1 MRVAIIGAG
10 PAGLF
15 LGSALARRG
24 HSVTAIDRD
33 PGPTGEQR
41 WERRGVMQFHHAH
54 VFRPTVAAA
63 LSREVPEAL
72 DQWLALGAEPIVVD
86 EPMPGTMVGHRSH
99 RETFERA
106 LRAAVCATPGFD
118 LRLGHVDSVVVE
130 HGRAAGVVVDGATFD
145 ADLVVDASGRNGRV
159 TRRLGRR
166 VEIGGPCGL
175 AYVDRVYQLRPGAEP
190 GPMDNPIAWEADC
203 EGYLCLIF
211 RHERGQFSVV
221 VVRAADDPALRDLRH
236 RAAFDAA
243 ARAIPGLDVWTD
255 PERSEPVTDVL
266 PGGPLLNVY
275 RGQTDEDGRLVLPG
289 LFFVGDS
296 VATTTPIFGRG
307 VTTTLWQCESL
318 LSLLDHD
325 HDDLAGAG
333 LALDAWGADLIRP
346 WVEDHI
352 RLDGDRA
359 ARWSGRDVDV
369 EAPLASDLILRA
381 AEVRPEIMEH
391 AGGYLTMAAL
401 PASLSEAEAIAREV
415 YAGGWRPAFH
425 PGPSRDELAAIVAEA
440 TSLSETGSPRG

>member
-15 LGSALARRG
+15 LGAALARRG
-24 HSVTAIDRD
+24 HAVTAIDRD
-33 PGPTGEQR
+33 PGPADGER

-54 VFRPTVAAA
+54 VFRSTVAAA
-63 LSREVPEAL
+63 LSREMPDAL
-72 DQWLALGAEPIVVD
+72 EGWLALGAEPIVVD
-86 EPMPGTMVGHRSH
+86 QPLPGTPLGHRSH

-106 LRAAVCATPGFD
+106 LRSAACATPGLD
-118 LRLGHVDSVVVE
+118 VRVGHVDSIVE
-130 HGRAAGVVVDGATFD
+130 ERGRAAGVVVDGTTYD

-159 TRRLGRR
+159 TRGLGPRT
-166 VEIGGPCGL
+166 EIGGPCGL

-203 EGYLCLIF
+203 DGYLCLIF

-221 VVRAADDPALRDLRH
+221 IVRATDDPALRDLRH
-236 RAAFDAA
+236 QAAFDAA
-243 ARAIPGLDVWTD
+243 ASAIPGLDLWTD
-255 PERSEPVTDVL
+255 PERSTPVTSVL

-275 RGQTDEDGRLVLPG
+275 RGQTDEAGRVVLPG
-289 LFFVGDS
+289 LVFVGDS

-325 HDDLAGAG
+325 EGDPAEMT
-333 LALDAWGADLIRP
+333 LALDAWGTDVIRP

-359 ARWSGRDVDV
+359 ARWAGHDVDV

-381 AEVRPEIMEH
+381 AEVRPEIMEY
-391 AGGYLTMAAL
+391 AGGYLSMAAL
-401 PASLSEAEAIAREV
+401 PSSLSPAEVIAREV
-415 YAGGWRPAFH
+415 YAEGWRPAYH
-425 PGPSRDELAAIVAEA
+425 PGPSRDELAALVAEA
-440 TSLSETGSPRG
+440 TTLSETGPLRG

>member
-1 MRVAIIGAG
+1 MHIAIIGAG

-33 PGPTGEQR
+33 PGPVGDER

-54 VFRPTVAAA
+54 VFRSTVAAA
-63 LSREVPEAL
+63 LSREVPDAL
-72 DQWLALGAEPIVVD
+72 ERWLALGAEPVVVD
-86 EPMPGTMVGHRSH
+86 QPLPGTLVGHRSH

-106 LRAAVCATPGFD
+106 LRAAACAQAGFD
-118 LRLGHVDSVVVE
+118 LRLGHVDSIVE
-130 HGRAAGVVVDGATFD
+130 ERGRAAGVVVDGTTYD

-166 VEIGGPCGL
+166 AEIGGPCGL
-175 AYVDRVYQLRPGAEP
+175 AYVDRVYRLRPGAEP
-190 GPMDNPIAWEADC
+190 GPMNNPIAWEADC
-203 EGYLCLIF
+203 DGYLCLVF
-211 RHERGQFSVV
+211 PHERGQFSVV
-221 VVRAADDPALRDLRH
+221 IVRATDDHALRDLRH
-236 RAAFDAA
+236 QAAFDASA
-243 ARAIPGLDVWTD
+243 SAIPGLDMWTD
-255 PERSEPVTDVL
+255 PERSEPLTDVL

-275 RGQTDEDGRLVLPG
+275 RGQTDDDGQLVMPG

-307 VTTTLWQCESL
+307 VTTTLWQCEAL

-325 HDDLAGAG
+325 QDDLAEVG
-333 LALDAWGADLIRP
+333 LALDAWGTDLMRP

-359 ARWSGRDVDV
+359 ARWSGLDMDV
-369 EAPLASDLILRA
+369 EAPLSSELILRA

-401 PASLSEAEAIAREV
+401 PASLREAEGIAREV
-415 YAGGWRPAFH
+415 YADGWRPAYH

-440 TSLSETGSPRG
+440 TTVSGTGSRRG